1 MQKIL
6 DSGYVSYGV
15 HMHLF
20 ALSDLDSN
28 ADPIE
33 RIKIDLLFDQS
44 FPYDRYLFGI
54 ADKDHTRLT
63 AFIQII

>member
-1 MQKIL
+1 ML
-6 DSGYVSYGV
+6 DSGYTSFGV

-20 ALSDLDSN
+20 ALSDLDCKS
-28 ADPIE
+28 DPIE
-33 RIKIDLLFDQS
+33 RIKLDLLFDQS

-54 ADKDHTRLT
+54 SDRDHTRLT